1 VTGKKMDVL
10 EFKDRLTM
18 LGIQPLG
25 NDDTANLMAGNI
37 TTSSLM
43 GEQKRV
49 PSVFESLKTQLPE
62 PTIVPENTLKD
73 LGLSSHIYNTNP
85 TGPS

>member
-1 VTGKKMDVL
+1 MDVL
-10 EFKDRLTM
+10 EFKDRLTA

-49 PSVFESLKTQLPE
+49 PSVFEELRNQLPE
-62 PTIVPENTLKD
+62 ATVIPGNTLKD
-73 LGLSSHIYNTNP
+73 LGISSHIYNTNP